1 MEEQKD
7 ERLWRIARLRANFK
21 RSFYSYLIVNGFL
34 WCIWWF
40 TTGQYG
46 GVGAYPWPIWPM
58 LGWGLGLGF
67 QYFNAYT
74 GSGEDLTQQ
83 EYEKLKKEKES
94 RS

>member
-46 GVGAYPWPIWPM
+46 GIGAYPWPILADVGMGPRS
-58 LGWGLGLGF
+58 GLSIF
-67 QYFNAYT
+67 
-74 GSGEDLTQQ
+74 
-83 EYEKLKKEKES
+83 
-94 RS
+94 

>member
-1 MEEQKD
+1 MEEHKD

-21 RSFYSYLIVNGFL
+21 KSFYSYLIVNGFL

-40 TTGQYG
+40 TTGEFG
-46 GVGAYPWPIWPM
+46 NAYLWPIWPM

-94 RS
+94 